1 MPHHGGVSA
10 GPAIELRQLTKRYG
24 SQLAVDDL
32 TLTVERGEVFGFLGP
47 NGAGK
52 TTTMR
57 MVLGL
62 IRPSS
67 GSLRVLG
74 ADIPAGAGSVLPQ
87 VGPLVE
93 TPALYPTLSGSDNL
107 LAFAAEL
114 GGVPAGRIQELLEQ
128 VGLADRARERVGRYS
143 LGMRQRLALA
153 VTLLHRPRLLVLDEP
168 ANGLDPAGIR
178 EIRALLRDLSAGGTT
193 IFLSSHV
200 LGEVERVCDRVA
212 ILHRGRLAYLGGVS
226 SLRRTGGRFRV
237 ELEDPGLALQW
248 LRSQPWGQDAA
259 QGPDGSLEVGSPT
272 GRGRDL
278 NRALSSAGFVP
289 ESLVASQRDLE
300 EAFLELTGADA

>member
-1 MPHHGGVSA
+1 MTL

-24 SQLAVDDL
+24 RQVAVDDL

-74 ADIPAGAGSVLPQ
+74 AEIPTEAGSVLPQ

-93 TPALYPTLSGSDNL
+93 TPALYPTLSGRDNL
-107 LAFAAEL
+107 LAFASEL
-114 GGVPAGRIQELLEQ
+114 GGVPPGRIQELLEE

-153 VTLLHRPRLLVLDEP
+153 ITLLHRPQLLVLDEP
-168 ANGLDPAGIR
+168 ANGLDPAGTR
-178 EIRALLRDLSAGGTT
+178 QIRALLRNLSGGGTT

-212 ILHRGRLAYLGGVS
+212 ILHHGRLAYLGEIS

-237 ELEDPGLALQW
+237 ELEDPGPALQW
-248 LRSQPWGQDAA
+248 LHSRPWGQDANL
-259 QGPDGSLEVGSPT
+259 GPDGSLEVGSPT

-278 NRALSSAGFVP
+278 NLELSAAGFVP
-289 ESLVASQRDLE
+289 ESLVASRRDLE
-300 EAFLELTGADA
+300 EAFLELTGAEA